1 MKHHANARFW
11 AAYDALPC
19 KVQMSADKS
28 FDLLKSNPHHPSLN
42 LERVNRY
49 WSARIGLAHRA
60 LAVRDGDDLIWF
72 WIGEHGEYERLI
84 R

>member
-1 MKHHANARFW
+1 
-11 AAYDALPC
+11 
-19 KVQMSADKS
+19 MSADKS